1 MAEKGGLRPGAGRK
15 PKAVTEQ
22 TRKAKKNFA
31 ESILSDELEKRMW
44 TQALQSSNE
53 KVAVD
58 ALKALTEFKHGKA
71 KQSVEVDGKLDIV
84 AQVIV
89 NV

>member
-22 TRKAKKNFA
+22 TRKAKKSFA
-31 ESILSDELEKRMW
+31 ESVLSDELEKRYWM
-44 TQALQSSNE
+44 QALQSSNE
-53 KVAVD
+53 KVSFD
-58 ALKALTEFKHGKA
+58 ALKALSEFKHGKA
-71 KQSVEVDGKLDIV
+71 KQSVEVDGKLDLV
-84 AQVIV
+84 AQVVV